1 MKLFKNHAEK
11 VEMEVFFNNL
21 AEKIEQAVK
30 TDMEQ
35 IRKEIGEEKI
45 YAAALVTDSDCVTL
59 FLALNT
65 YEYMRKKD
73 AEYLEKLHD
82 NLSEADIKNV
92 KEGTA
97 SLTKWTPDEW
107 GYSDGKNSQLVE
119 ISKLLYD
126 KEEANSKE
134 YEKHNALFFE
144 AVTSAF
150 KNLIVAKTFGNNSD
164 EITYFISVSDD
175 ERTYEIE
182 DFSAKLLNSESVSQ
196 AFLKRK
202 PDEGSY
208 AFKC

>member
-1 MKLFKNHAEK
+1 MKLFKKRADK
-11 VEMEVFFNNL
+11 IDMKTFFNDI
-21 AEKIEQAVK
+21 AVKIEQAVK

-35 IRKEIGEEKI
+35 IRKEIGEEKT
-45 YAAALVTDSDCVTL
+45 YAVALVTDSDCITL

-73 AEYLEKLHD
+73 AKYLEMMHD
-82 NLSEADIKNV
+82 YLSEEDINKV

-119 ISKLLYD
+119 ISKLLYGR
-126 KEEANSKE
+126 EEANSKE
-134 YEKHNALFFE
+134 YEKNTALFFE
-144 AVTSAF
+144 VVTSAF
-150 KNLIVAKTFGNNSD
+150 KNLIAAKTFGNNSD
-164 EITYFISVSDD
+164 EITYFISMSDD

-182 DFSAKLLNSESVSQ
+182 DFSAKLLNSKNVCQ
-196 AFLKRK
+196 TFLKRK

-208 AFKC
+208 TFPC

>member
-1 MKLFKNHAEK
+1 MKLFKKRAEK
-11 VEMEVFFNNL
+11 IDMKTFFNDI
-21 AEKIEQAVK
+21 AVKIEQAVK

-45 YAAALVTDSDCVTL
+45 YAVALVTDSDCITL

-65 YEYMRKKD
+65 YEFMRKKD
-73 AEYLEKLHD
+73 AKYLEMMHD
-82 NLSEADIKNV
+82 YLSEEDIKNI
-92 KEGTA
+92 KEGTS

-107 GYSDGKNSQLVE
+107 GYSDGKNSQLAE

-150 KNLIVAKTFGNNSD
+150 KNLIAAKTFGDNSD
-164 EITYFISVSDD
+164 EITYFISMSDD

-182 DFSAKLLNSESVSQ
+182 DFSAKLLNSESVCQ
-196 AFLKRK
+196 AFLNRK

-208 AFKC
+208 TFK

>member
-1 MKLFKNHAEK
+1 MKL
-11 VEMEVFFNNL
+11 FFNNL
-21 AEKIEQAVK
+21 AAKIEQAVK

-35 IRKEIGEEKI
+35 IRKEIGKEKI
-45 YAAALVTDSDCVTL
+45 YAVALVTDSDCITL

-65 YEYMRKKD
+65 YEYMRNKD
-73 AEYLEKLHD
+73 AEYLEMLHD
-82 NLSEADIKNV
+82 DLSEEDIKNV

-119 ISKLLYD
+119 ISKLLFD
-126 KEEANSKE
+126 KENANSKE
-134 YEKHNALFFE
+134 YEKHHALFFE

-150 KNLIVAKTFGNNSD
+150 KNLIAAKTFGNNSD
-164 EITYFISVSDD
+164 EITYFISMSDD

-182 DFSAKLLNSESVSQ
+182 DFSAKLLNSENVCQ
-196 AFLKRK
+196 TFLKRK

-208 AFKC
+208 TFKC

>member
-1 MKLFKNHAEK
+1 MKS
-11 VEMEVFFNNL
+11 FFNNL
-21 AEKIEQAVK
+21 AKKIEQAVK
-30 TDMEQ
+30 MDMEQ

-45 YAAALVTDSDCVTL
+45 YAVALVTDSDCITL

-65 YEYMRKKD
+65 YEYMRNRD
-73 AEYLEKLHD
+73 VEYLEMLR
-82 NLSEADIKNV
+82 NYLSEEDIKNV

-119 ISKLLYD
+119 INKLLYD
-126 KEEANSKE
+126 KENENSNE
-134 YEKHNALFFE
+134 YERHNALFFE

-150 KNLIVAKTFGNNSD
+150 KNLIAAKTFGNNSD
-164 EITYFISVSDD
+164 EITYFISMSDD
-175 ERTYEIE
+175 ERAYEIE
-182 DFSAKLLNSESVSQ
+182 DFSAKMLNSESVYQ

-208 AFKC
+208 KPIQ

>member
-1 MKLFKNHAEK
+1 MKLFKKRAEK
-11 VEMEVFFNNL
+11 IDMKTFFNDI

-45 YAAALVTDSDCVTL
+45 YAVALVTDSDCITL

-65 YEYMRKKD
+65 YEFMRKKD
-73 AEYLEKLHD
+73 AKYLEMMYVY
-82 NLSEADIKNV
+82 LSEEDIKNV

-107 GYSDGKNSQLVE
+107 GYSDGKNSRLAE

-126 KEEANSKE
+126 QEEVNSKE

-150 KNLIVAKTFGNNSD
+150 KNLIAANTFGNNSD
-164 EITYFISVSDD
+164 EITYFISMSDD

-182 DFSAKLLNSESVSQ
+182 DFSAKLLNSENVCQ
-196 AFLKRK
+196 TFLKRK

-208 AFKC
+208 AFPC

>member
-1 MKLFKNHAEK
+1 MKLFKKHTDK
-11 VEMEVFFNNL
+11 VEMKAFFDNL
-21 AEKIEQAVK
+21 AEKIEHAVK

-35 IRKEIGEEKI
+35 IRKEIGEEKV
-45 YAAALVTDSDCVTL
+45 YAVALVTDSDCITL

-73 AEYLEKLHD
+73 EKYLEMLHEH
-82 NLSEADIKNV
+82 LSEEDIKNV

-126 KEEANSKE
+126 QEEANSKE
-134 YEKHNALFFE
+134 YEKHTALFFE
-144 AVTSAF
+144 AVTSAL
-150 KNLIVAKTFGNNSD
+150 KNLIAAKTFGNNSD
-164 EITYFISVSDD
+164 EITYFISMSDD

-182 DFSAKLLNSESVSQ
+182 NFSAKLLNSESVCQ
-196 AFLKRK
+196 AFLERA

-208 AFKC
+208 TFKC

>member
-1 MKLFKNHAEK
+1 MRLFKRHAEK
-11 VEMEVFFNNL
+11 VEMKVFFNNL

-35 IRKEIGEEKI
+35 IRKEIGKEKI
-45 YAAALVTDSDCVTL
+45 YAAALVTDSDCITL

-73 AEYLEKLHD
+73 AEYLEMLHD
-82 NLSEADIKNV
+82 HLSEEDIKNV

-107 GYSDGKNSQLVE
+107 GYSDGKNSWLVE

-150 KNLIVAKTFGNNSD
+150 KNLIATKTFGNNSD
-164 EITYFISVSDD
+164 EITYFISVPDD

-182 DFSAKLLNSESVSQ
+182 NFSAKLLNSESVCQ
-196 AFLKRK
+196 EFLGRK

>member
-1 MKLFKNHAEK
+1 MKLFKKHADK
-11 VEMEVFFNNL
+11 VEMKAFFDDL
-21 AEKIEQAVK
+21 AEKIEQAVR

-35 IRKEIGEEKI
+35 IQKEIGEEKV
-45 YAAALVTDSDCVTL
+45 YAVALVTDSDCITL

-65 YEYMRKKD
+65 YEYMRKQD
-73 AEYLEKLHD
+73 AKYLEMLHEH
-82 NLSEADIKNV
+82 LSEEDIKNV

-119 ISKLLYD
+119 ISKLLYNQ
-126 KEEANSKE
+126 EEANSKE
-134 YEKHNALFFE
+134 YEKHTALFFE

-150 KNLIVAKTFGNNSD
+150 KNLIAAKTFGNNPD
-164 EITYFISVSDD
+164 EITYFISMSDD

-182 DFSAKLLNSESVSQ
+182 NFSAKLLNSENVCQ
-196 AFLKRK
+196 VFLDRT

-208 AFKC
+208 TFKC

>member
-1 MKLFKNHAEK
+1 MKLFKKRAEK
-11 VEMEVFFNNL
+11 VEMKAFFNNL

-30 TDMEQ
+30 KDMEQ
-35 IRKEIGEEKI
+35 IWKEIGEEKI
-45 YAAALVTDSDCVTL
+45 YAVALVTDSDCITL

-73 AEYLEKLHD
+73 AEYLEMLHD
-82 NLSEADIKNV
+82 NLSEEDIKNV

-134 YEKHNALFFE
+134 YEKHTALFFE
-144 AVTSAF
+144 SVTSAF
-150 KNLIVAKTFGNNSD
+150 KNLIAEKTFGNNSD
-164 EITYFISVSDD
+164 EITFFISMSDD
-175 ERTYEIE
+175 ERIYEIE
-182 DFSAKLLNSESVSQ
+182 DFSAKLLNSESVCQ
-196 AFLKRK
+196 AFLKRE

-208 AFKC
+208 TFKC

>member
-1 MKLFKNHAEK
+1 MKLFKKRAEK
-11 VEMEVFFNNL
+11 IDMKTFFNDI
-21 AEKIEQAVK
+21 AVKIEQAVK

-35 IRKEIGEEKI
+35 IRKEIGEEKT
-45 YAAALVTDSDCVTL
+45 YAVALVTDSDCITL

-73 AEYLEKLHD
+73 AKYLEMIHD
-82 NLSEADIKNV
+82 YLSEEDIKNV

-107 GYSDGKNSQLVE
+107 GYSDGKNSQLAE

-134 YEKHNALFFE
+134 YEKHTALFFE
-144 AVTSAF
+144 AVTSAL
-150 KNLIVAKTFGNNSD
+150 KNLIESKTFGDNSD
-164 EITYFISVSDD
+164 EITYFISMSDD

-182 DFSAKLLNSESVSQ
+182 DFSAKLLNSESVCQ
-196 AFLKRK
+196 AFLGRK

-208 AFKC
+208 TFKC